1 MNRNPQTS
9 PAKPAYEYPRDT
21 TMVEPASTAASEV
34 HCALSEARD
43 LAQYVRNIV
52 GRMCGQFPEAESGG
66 KDPHSDGFFP
76 NLRFTA
82 LETTYQIRAA
92 HAELNRLERE
102 IP

>member
-1 MNRNPQTS
+1 MKNFPQTAQ
-9 PAKPAYEYPRDT
+9 AKPAYEYPRDT
-21 TMVEPASTAASEV
+21 AMVEPTSTAASEV
-34 HCALSEARD
+34 NCALSEARD

-52 GRMCGQFPEAESGG
+52 WRMCGQFPEENSVG

-76 NLRFTA
+76 SLRVTA

-92 HAELNRLERE
+92 QGELNRLERE